1 MTVKHTYKDLLAS
14 TAVFAEM
21 ANEQIDLKKILTEFV
36 LATYSLEKSFAQS
49 TVEVTQSLKKHFEF
63 EIPEAVVR
71 TILKKLKKSET
82 LSQEEGKY
90 VITIEERNKWLD
102 FSKKVNSKEAQQ
114 KAISDQ
120 LISFIELQKG
130 PISDEEKAAVLDCF
144 SSFLFDESF
153 EDNYSNLVSA
163 FVIKNSRNEGFA
175 AELNLIREGITI
187 LKGIKYN
194 PEINEIKP
202 WRKPLTIYLDTEHLF
217 NVCGLN
223 GLVFKKHMTDLL
235 DLVRQINIDRLR
247 KNDGKAI
254 IFKYLESTETEIKN
268 FFFAA
273 RKIAAGESSRGHSSV
288 AMDAIL
294 KGAAQASDI
303 LRKESEFFRELVSL
317 GIVKQ
322 APIELYDNPRFNTE
336 DRSIFDKYENEAEE
350 EEISSILQSF
360 TAINI
365 LRKGNNRASFED
377 IGHIIMTGRGI
388 KLQISSDI
396 DTKVQDGDFS
406 FATHIY
412 YVTQRLWFR
421 LNRGLGF
428 SGSLPSSLEVIAKAQ
443 TLLSN
448 HLNSSVRDRFL
459 NLEKDVESGK
469 RSLESVQDYYVNLRS
484 NVLKPEDLAPEN
496 VEDRVKFLF
505 DESDIEQFEDEQA
518 ILRKKAEAFD
528 QIQKDNLAAE
538 EKKKKEERLNKVQRC
553 QELKRSSSRNTG
565 IYKRLFFIVIAVI
578 VLALAYLVLS
588 LIEKSDTPMTIGSVI
603 LGLIGVFAIVKWK
616 GMLLRLEKIA
626 HRKYL
631 DYRVEH
637 KISDEEM
644 Q

>member
-1 MTVKHTYKDLLAS
+1 MNLKHTYKDLLAS

-21 ANEQIDLKKILTEFV
+21 ANEQVDLKKILTEFV
-36 LATYSLEKSFAQS
+36 LATYSLEKCFAQS

-63 EIPEAVVR
+63 EIPVAVVR

-90 VITIEERNKWLD
+90 VITSEERSKWID
-102 FSKKVNSKEAQQ
+102 FSTKVDTKEAQQ

-120 LISFIELQKG
+120 LIGFIELKKG
-130 PISDEEKAAVLDCF
+130 PISSEEKAAVLDCF
-144 SSFLFDESF
+144 SSYLFDESF
-153 EDNYSNLVSA
+153 EDNYSDLVSL
-163 FVIKNSRNEGFA
+163 FIIKNSKNKEFA

-202 WRKPLTIYLDTEHLF
+202 WRKPLTIHLDTEHLF

-223 GLVFKKHMTDLL
+223 GLVFQKHMTDLL
-235 DLVRQINIDRLR
+235 DIVKQINTDRQK
-247 KNDGKAI
+247 KNEGKAI

-294 KGAAQASDI
+294 KGATQASDI
-303 LRKESEFFRELVSL
+303 IRKEAEFFRKLVGL
-317 GIVKQ
+317 GIIKQ
-322 APIELYDNPRFNTE
+322 APIELYVDHSFNIE
-336 DRSIFDKYENEAEE
+336 DQRIFYKYENEAEE

-377 IGHIIMTGRGI
+377 IGHIIMTGRRI
-388 KLQISSDI
+388 KLQISGDL
-396 DTKVQDGDFS
+396 DTKVRDGDFS

-428 SGSLPSSLEVIAKAQ
+428 RGALPTSLDVIAKAQ
-443 TLLSN
+443 VLLSN

-459 NLEKDVESGK
+459 KIEKDVESGQ
-469 RSLESVQDYYVNLRS
+469 RSLESVQAYYVNLRS
-484 NVLKPEDLAPEN
+484 NVVKPEDLAPEN

-505 DESDIEQFEDEQA
+505 EESDIEQFEDEQA

-528 QIQKDNLAAE
+528 QIQKDKHASE
-538 EKKKKEERLNKVQRC
+538 EKKKKAERLNKIQRC
-553 QELKRSSSRNTG
+553 QELERLGYRNGG
-565 IYKRLFFIVIAVI
+565 IFKKLFFVVITIA
-578 VLALAYLVLS
+578 VLALTCLVFS

-603 LGLIGVFAIVKWK
+603 LGLISVFAIVKWK
-616 GMLLRLEKIA
+616 VVILWLEKKA
-626 HRKYL
+626 LRKFL
-631 DYRVEH
+631 DYRTKH